1 MGRQFEFQKLTKEG
15 AGEGL
20 LDIPHP
26 AVLTHKTPR
35 KLLENFKNSFGM
47 YPEGVVLPT
56 IATDGLLY
64 PCGDIDL
71 PLSKYRTVGHY
82 RGFEETIA
90 AFAECPEIKKIYLSV
105 DPTLQ
110 FVRTDALH
118 VIDIAGDGSQQ
129 VCIINPRTRQLL
141 GAILGIGVDL
151 TIETLN
157 EAKSQ
162 ANLAGAVIDVVDLW
176 PQGAKQER
184 LELTCF
190 CESCLKLFEE
200 TETGLLDHFRTFPN
214 PWNLVLKDNQT
225 GIGYID
231 ELPKNIRESQILG
244 LSRQKGYIDI
254 FKDTD
259 ETVLTQ
265 HATHLLRYMQI
276 RHNSTVKALDDIFK
290 EAFKRLDEK
299 KLQRILLLEGVH
311 YDWTSGLQLQRLDD
325 PDPGVPN
332 FDEVWFN
339 STSSDMV
346 MHYTSF
352 RSYMWRRSR
361 YLIDAFFQAIAT
373 AADPRKRNTTGIARY
388 SEKHIRDELFA
399 KRLGSA
405 VSTTDSNRTSLA
417 ALPPLKLEA
426 KEGEKEPGQ
435 FEEEKKVEKIDNQQ
449 KVSQRVGFV
458 GVAFFDEAEG
468 QEFLKTVIIAP
479 SAQEKKGGSDREEM
493 LTEMLKRLGGKE

>member
-1 MGRQFEFQKLTKEG
+1 MPRTFKFQELTKTG

-35 KLLENFKNSFGM
+35 ELLERFKNSFGM
-47 YPEGVVLPT
+47 YPKGVVLPT

-64 PCGDIDL
+64 TCGDIEL
-71 PLSKYRTVGHY
+71 PQSKYKFVGHY
-82 RGFEETIA
+82 QGFQKAITD
-90 AFAECPEIKKIYLSV
+90 FAQYPEIEKIYLSV

-129 VCIINPRTRQLL
+129 VCIINPRTQELL
-141 GAILGIGVDL
+141 GAILGIGIDL
-151 TIETLN
+151 TLN
-157 EAKSQ
+157 MLDSINSQ
-162 ANLAGAVIDVVDLW
+162 VKLAGAVIDVVDLW
-176 PQGAKQER
+176 PQGARENR

-190 CESCLKLFEE
+190 CESCLKVFE
-200 TETGLLDHFRTFPN
+200 TEEKDLLDHFRTFPN

-231 ELPKNIRESQILG
+231 ELPKSILAPQILG

-254 FKDTD
+254 FKDASVP
-259 ETVLTQ
+259 ELTQ

-276 RHNSTVKALDDIFK
+276 RHNSTALALHNVFD
-290 EAFKRLDEK
+290 EAYNGLEEK
-299 KLQRILLLEGVH
+299 QLQKILLLEGVH

-325 PDPGVPN
+325 PGPDVN
-332 FDEVWFN
+332 RFDEVWFN

-346 MHYTSF
+346 MHYTPF

-361 YLIDAFFQAIAT
+361 YLIDAFFQSIAT
-373 AADPRKRNTTGIARY
+373 AADPIKRNTTGIARY
-388 SEKHIRDELFA
+388 SERHIRDELFA

-468 QEFLKTVIIAP
+468 QEFLKTVTIAP
-479 SAQEKKGGSDREEM
+479 SAQEKKGGGDREEM